1 MSLFRRD
8 KPIFKR
14 EGPIFESRTEQW
26 RQVGLGSQVDRAQA
40 SRARGGV
47 LLFGLLIA
55 GVLILFAH
63 RHTLFPGLGTP
74 ARIATVIALMVFG
87 WGMARSLGR
96 GVAPALF
103 GRMEP
108 GTAGTVGFMIR
119 FVTVIVSAIVA
130 LRIAGLDAGTLA
142 VGGAFTAVVL
152 GLASQQ
158 TLGNILAGLVLLST
172 HPFRVGERVRFR
184 GGPMAGNVEGI
195 VSSLGLYYTTLIDG
209 ADRVLVPNSVVLN
222 LAVIPLREPDRVDI
236 RARFSSRITPANVQ
250 ERLAERLT
258 VPTSH
263 PPHIVL
269 EELDRDEA
277 VVRITAAPLRPSEGA
292 ALAAEVQEATRRLAE
307 LDRRDGTPVPA

>member
-8 KPIFKR
+8 N
-14 EGPIFESRTEQW
+14 PIFESRTEQW
-26 RQVGLGSQVDRAQA
+26 RQVGLGKQVDRAQA

-63 RHTLFPGLGTP
+63 RHTLFPSLGTP
-74 ARIATVIALMVFG
+74 ARIATVAALIVFG

-96 GVAPALF
+96 GIAPALF

-108 GTAGTVGFMIR
+108 ATAGTVGFMVR
-119 FVTVIVSAIVA
+119 LVTVIVSAVVA

-142 VGGAFTAVVL
+142 VGGAFTAVIL

-172 HPFRVGERVRFR
+172 RPFRVGERVRLR
-184 GGPMAGNVEGI
+184 GGPMAGNVEGV
-195 VSSLGLYYTTLIDG
+195 VSSLGLYYTTLID
-209 ADRVLVPNSVVLN
+209 ASDQVLVPNSVVLQ
-222 LAVIPLREPDRVDI
+222 LAVIPLREPERVDL
-236 RARFSSRITPANVQ
+236 RARFSAGITPGDVQ
-250 ERLAERLT
+250 ERLADQLT

-263 PPHIVL
+263 PPHIAL
-269 EELDRDEA
+269 EEIDRDEV
-277 VVRITAAPLRPSEGA
+277 VVRITAAPLNPTEGA
-292 ALAAEVQEATRRLAE
+292 PLAAEVQQAMRDLADI
-307 LDRRDGTPVPA
+307 DRRDRTPVPA

>member
-8 KPIFKR
+8 S
-14 EGPIFESRTEQW
+14 PIFESRTEQW

-47 LLFGLLIA
+47 LLFGLLIS
-55 GVLILFAH
+55 GVLILFSH

-74 ARIATVIALMVFG
+74 ARIATVVGLIVFG

-96 GVAPALF
+96 GLAPALF
-103 GRMEP
+103 GRMDP
-108 GTAGTVGFMIR
+108 ATAGTVGFLVR
-119 FVTVIVSAIVA
+119 FVTVIVSAVVA

-172 HPFRVGERVRFR
+172 RPFRVGERVRLR

-195 VSSLGLYYTTLIDG
+195 VSSLGLYYTTMIDG
-209 ADRVLVPNSVVLN
+209 TDQVLVPNSVVLQ
-222 LAVIPLREPDRVDI
+222 LAVIPLREPDRVDL
-236 RARFSSRITPANVQ
+236 RARFSAGITPADAQ
-250 ERLAERLT
+250 ERLADQLT

-263 PPHIVL
+263 PPHIAL
-269 EELDRDEA
+269 EEIDRDEV
-277 VVRITAAPLRPSEGA
+277 VVRITAAPLNPSEGTM
-292 ALAAEVQEATRRLAE
+292 LAAEVQEAIRSLAE
-307 LDRRDGTPVPA
+307 TDRRDRTPVPA